1 MMLLDADMVLISG
14 FLTKHV
20 KELSTHILVSNM
32 PYGFLTIVTL
42 VVVFVTFFMR
52 NGMMRRV
59 YLVDFA
65 CYKPPESQ
73 LCTREFTVC
82 RARTSG
88 RFSEKTLDF
97 MQATMDRSGLGD
109 STCLPEGLIREPLDI
124 CLEEALREARSV
136 MFGAVR
142 EVLEKT
148 GLKGS
153 DIRILVVNCCV
164 FCVAPSL
171 SAMIVNEFKLRDDV
185 MSYNL
190 QGMGCSAG
198 LAAVGLAKHLLQVHC
213 NSYAL
218 VLSTE
223 NLTENVYQGDDR
235 SMILINCLFR
245 VGGAVALLSN
255 RPSSRSTAKYEL
267 LHTVHTQTASS
278 DRSYSCIFRK
288 EDEEGGTGI
297 SITKDLLA
305 VANQT
310 IKTNIA
316 ALGHLV
322 LPLSEKFPYAVN
334 AMVRYFQVMEVQ
346 PYNPDFTKAI
356 DHICPHVGGKPV
368 LDELQKSLH
377 LSDAHMEA
385 SRMTLYKFGNTSSS
399 SVWYEL
405 AYIEAKGRMKRGDRV
420 WQIAFG
426 SGFKCH
432 SAIWRVIRMCD
443 PEERNPWSDEINSY
457 PVDLSGVGSF
467 PYFFEPSKQKI
478 TG

>member
-1 MMLLDADMVLISG
+1 MLLDAGMVLISE
-14 FLTKHV
+14 FLTKHI
-20 KELSTHILVSNM
+20 KELGALIL
-32 PYGFLTIVTL
+32 TL
-42 VVVFVTFFMR
+42 VVVFITSFMR

-73 LCTREFTVC
+73 SCTREFTMR

-109 STCLPEGLIREPLDI
+109 STYLPEGLIGELEDI

-190 QGMGCSAG
+190 QGMGCSAS
-198 LAAVGLAKHLLQVHC
+198 LAAIGLAKHLLQ
-213 NSYAL
+213 Y
-218 VLSTE
+218 E
-223 NLTENVYQGDDR
+223 K
-235 SMILINCLFR
+235 
-245 VGGAVALLSN
+245 VALLSN

-310 IKTNIA
+310 IKTNTT

-322 LPLSEKFPYAVN
+322 LPLSEKFRYAVN
-334 AMVRYFQVMEVQ
+334 AMVR
-346 PYNPDFTKAI
+346 
-356 DHICPHVGGKPV
+356 
-368 LDELQKSLH
+368 
-377 LSDAHMEA
+377 
-385 SRMTLYKFGNTSSS
+385 S

-432 SAIWRVIRMCD
+432 SAIWRAFSKGRGDRHGSGEMSGRPTQSWGLAIITVVWTVSLASS
-443 PEERNPWSDEINSY
+443 EVANNLNTEGEGLA
-457 PVDLSGVGSF
+457 VDSHSHLMGV
-467 PYFFEPSKQKI
+467 EPLPHGMGLLVVP
-478 TG
+478 TP